1 LLEKA
6 PAPAEA
12 GAGIQLSP
20 NASRHLQRWG
30 VLDRLRGAALAPD
43 ALVIRRARDGV
54 VLVRLPLTDAESRWG
69 APYLVAHRADLQR
82 ALGDAVA
89 EVEDIELRLGVAVA
103 GFAADEEQVA
113 VGAKHGLIRLR
124 FNGAGLI
131 GADGLWSDVR
141 ERLGLAGDTPPQPA
155 RRTAW
160 RAIIPISQ
168 LPEELAAPEINLW
181 LGKRAH
187 LVHYPLRGG
196 TCVNV
201 VAIAEDLATSGQ
213 TADFWNGQRDAAIL
227 QATFARWHKSAGA
240 LLATTS
246 EWRSWPLF
254 DRAPLKHWS
263 EGRVTLIGD
272 AAHPMLP
279 FLAQGAAQAIE
290 DAAALEHALASDHAI
305 AAAFRTYETARSAR
319 AARLQAASRRQ
330 GDIYHMR
337 EPAALARDIVMRLLG
352 PQRMLARQ
360 DWIYDYRV

>member
-1 LLEKA
+1 
-6 PAPAEA
+6 
-12 GAGIQLSP
+12 
-20 NASRHLQRWG
+20 
-30 VLDRLRGAALAPD
+30 V
-43 ALVIRRARDGV
+43 
-54 VLVRLPLTDAESRWG
+54 
-69 APYLVAHRADLQR
+69 HRADLQR

-89 EVEDIELRLGVAVA
+89 DVEDIELRSGVAVA
-103 GFAADEEQVA
+103 GFAADQEQVA

-141 ERLGLAGDTPPQPA
+141 ERLGLAGDTAPQPA

-168 LPEELAAPEINLW
+168 VPEELAAPEINLW

-201 VAIAEDLATSGQ
+201 VAIAEDLAASSQ
-213 TADFWNGQRDAAIL
+213 TPDFWNGERDAAIV
-227 QATFARWHKSAGA
+227 QATFARWHTSAGA
-240 LLATTS
+240 LLGATS

-254 DRAPLKHWS
+254 DRAPLKHWG

-305 AAAFRTYETARSAR
+305 AAAFRTYESARSAR

-337 EPAALARDIVMRLLG
+337 EPGALARDIVMRLLG

-360 DWIYDYRV
+360 DWIYDYRE